1 MGMIIIAVKVSCDQ
15 YTMAICGILVAVNRR
30 SFIIKTDDA
39 RFVKVRFNKHYRSDA
54 DAIERDIK
62 PLLWKGVVA
71 VCLNYEKPTQFY
83 LRKGGSA
90 ESFF

>member
-1 MGMIIIAVKVSCDQ
+1 MIIIAVRLFCGR
-15 YTMAICGILVAVNRR
+15 YNMAICGILVAVNRR
-30 SFIIKTDDA
+30 TFIIKTDDA
-39 RFVKVRFNKHYRSDA
+39 RFVKVRFNKRYRSDA
-54 DAIERDIK
+54 DAASRDIK